1 MLELT
6 VRTAIL
12 TDPLGAATIMAGE
25 AVVADI
31 TTALDALAGGA
42 ISPCEG
48 VQDCALQGIWMTDCR
63 TNDEN

>member
-1 MLELT
+1 
-6 VRTAIL
+6 
-12 TDPLGAATIMAGE
+12 MAGE